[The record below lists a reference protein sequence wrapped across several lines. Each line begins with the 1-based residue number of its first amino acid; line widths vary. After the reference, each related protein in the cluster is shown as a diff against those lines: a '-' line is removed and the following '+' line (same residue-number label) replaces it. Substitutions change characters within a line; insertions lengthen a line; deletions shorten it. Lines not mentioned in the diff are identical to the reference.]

1 MSKHRIHWD
10 HYFSQ
15 WLAHALPRHDL
26 VVEEKPQFSQL
37 PLEADILV
45 IAASQAKLAWQKHPL
60 WRYLSP
66 YTVIEFKSVADPFRD
81 HDLETLSAYVALTH
95 RQHQLALQVQVGGW
109 LVVSRLNKSL
119 RQRLQNYGIELQNLF
134 PGFWQA
140 ETTFFPLV
148 VVAYEELPNTPDY
161 FELKTFMR
169 GGKELQET
177 LRMGLQQLAGSNL
190 QNEYL
195 TIISAIH
202 KQEAEAVIQVL
213 ESEKENVAWVVEQ
226 LLEKSPELGEK
237 IPFIQAQKSSGWLNG
252 KQEGRQEGR
261 QEGKREGQR
270 ETARQMKADGLPVAS
285 ICKYTG
291 LSTEEVAG
299 L

>member
-1 MSKHRIHWD
+1 MSKSRIHWD

-37 PLEADILV
+37 PLEADILI
-45 IAASQAKLAWQKHPL
+45 IAASQAKSAWQNHLL

-66 YTVIEFKSVADPFRD
+66 YTVIEFKSVSDPFRG

-95 RQHQLALQVQVGGW
+95 RQHQLGLQTQVGGW
-109 LVVSRLNKSL
+109 LIVSHLNKAL
-119 RQRLQNYGIELQNLF
+119 RQRLQKYGLVLQHIF

-140 ETTFFPLV
+140 ETTFFPLAV
-148 VVAYEELPNTPDY
+148 VEYDQLPNTPDY

-169 GGKELQET
+169 GGKDLQET
-177 LRMGLQQLAGSNL
+177 LRMGLQQLEGSNL

-202 KQEAEAVIQVL
+202 KQEAEAVIQIL

-226 LLEKSPELGEK
+226 LLEKSPDLGEK

-252 KQEGRQEGR
+252 KQEGL
-261 QEGKREGQR
+261 REI
-270 ETARQMKADGLPVAS
+270 ACQMKADGLPVAN

-291 LSTEEVAG
+291 LSEAEIAG

>member
-1 MSKHRIHWD
+1 MSKPRIHWD

-37 PLEADILV
+37 PLEADVLI
-45 IAASQAKLAWQKHPL
+45 IAASQAKSAWQKHPL
-60 WRYLSP
+60 WCHLSP
-66 YTVIEFKSVADPFRD
+66 YTVLEFKSVVDPFRA
-81 HDLETLSAYVALTH
+81 HDLETLSAYVSLTH
-95 RQHQLALQVQVGGW
+95 RQHPMSLPTEVSGW
-109 LVVSRLNKSL
+109 LVVSAMNKAL
-119 RQRLQNYGIELQNLF
+119 RSRLQSYGIQLESRL

-140 ETTFFPLV
+140 ETTFYRLGV
-148 VVAYEELPNTPDY
+148 VEYNHLPNTEDF

-169 GGKELQET
+169 SGQALRET
-177 LRMGLQQLAGSNL
+177 LRMGLKQLAGSNL

-195 TIISAIH
+195 TIISALH

-226 LLEKSPELGEK
+226 LLEKSPELSEK
-237 IPFIQAQKSSGWLNG
+237 IPFIQAQKSSGKL
-252 KQEGRQEGR
+252 EGRL
-261 QEGKREGQR
+261 EGKLEGLR
-270 ETARQMKADGLPVAS
+270 DTARQMKADGLPVAS

-291 LSTEEVAG
+291 LSADEVAA